1 VVAEGRGMCGRRFY
15 YHRQREYIYH
25 ARGGECTHRQE
36 DCGREPVSQTLE
48 LAGAGGG
55 VSERGV
61 TTCRDG
67 SKIEFRGLS
76 KLGRQKEMAYEVVAM
91 C

>member
-1 VVAEGRGMCGRRFY
+1 MRETILLPPAERVYLSRP
-15 YHRQREYIYH
+15 
-25 ARGGECTHRQE
+25 GGECAHRQE
-36 DCGREPVSQTLE
+36 DCGREPVSQTLG